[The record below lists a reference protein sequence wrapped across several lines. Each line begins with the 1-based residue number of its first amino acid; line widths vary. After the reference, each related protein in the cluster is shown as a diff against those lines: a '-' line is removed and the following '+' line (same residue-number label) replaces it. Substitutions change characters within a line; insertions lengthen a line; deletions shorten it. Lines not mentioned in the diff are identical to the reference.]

1 MEDTQILSELRKIHE
16 ILDERYKDDF
26 KHRESSRKQNEE
38 ILGKLAELDPVLQV
52 YRTSLTFSTGVLWL
66 TKVIMKIVGGLGV
79 IVGVILAIKELLT
92 KK

>member
-1 MEDTQILSELRKIHE
+1 MDDTQILSELRKIHE

-26 KHRESSRKQNEE
+26 KHREASKKQNEE
-38 ILGKLAELDPVLQV
+38 ILGKLAELEPVLKV

-66 TKVIMKIVGGLGV
+66 TKVLMKIAGGLGI
-79 IVGVILAIKELLT
+79 IVSVILAIKELLS